1 MKKCLIIIILIFIWG
16 VLSAQDGFKSARA
29 FDTDFIPVENRTVTL
44 VTGSKIRPLRLSV
57 FHSVKSVVSAE
68 VFKELSGLVLEDARR
83 ANAKETE
90 IVHGDLVY
98 ALLSFKEIDK
108 MSDQKFICFQSQATD
123 DGKYEVILVYM
134 EGNTTIED
142 LKNKFN
148 K

>member
-1 MKKCLIIIILIFIWG
+1 MKKCLIIIILIFIW
-16 VLSAQDGFKSARA
+16 VALSAQDGFKCARA
-29 FDTDFIPVENRTVTL
+29 FDTDFIPLENRTVTL
-44 VTGSKIRPLRLSV
+44 VKGGKIRPLNLSV
-57 FHSVKSVVSAE
+57 FQSVKSVVSAE

-98 ALLSFKEIDK
+98 ALLSFEDK
-108 MSDQKFICFQSQATD
+108 ISDRKFICFQSQATD